1 MSTPKHNIRRRQRPQ
16 ISKPDTGGH
25 DPHRPVGYANPP
37 KAGQFKKGQSGN
49 PKGRPKGSKNIATIL
64 NERLNK
70 RITIREGGRTKTVS
84 VLEAKF
90 IQLTK
95 AMLEGDDKATNLI
108 IKLLER
114 YGDETHQNEK
124 EALAVFSAEEDR
136 QVIEEL
142 LRMNSSAA
150 LGEDGS

>member
-16 ISKPDTGGH
+16 ASKPDSGGH
-25 DPHRPVGYANPP
+25 DPHRPVGFANPP

-114 YGDETHQNEK
+114 YGNEAQQNEK
-124 EALAVFSAEEDR
+124 EALTGFTAEEDR
-136 QVIEEL
+136 QVIEEF
-142 LRMNSSAA
+142 LRMNSCAKP
-150 LGEDGS
+150 GEEDS

>member
-1 MSTPKHNIRRRQRPQ
+1 M
-16 ISKPDTGGH
+16 TGARS
-25 DPHRPVGYANPP
+25 DPPAHGR
-37 KAGQFKKGQSGN
+37 FRKGQSGN

-95 AMLEGDDKATNLI
+95 AMLEGDDKATTLI